1 MTRRMT
7 TLKWVF
13 YALWTLVFL
22 LVQQLVFP
30 YLRTNSVR
38 RRQ

>member
-22 LVQQLVFP
+22 LVRPEGLFGERHIERV
-30 YLRTNSVR
+30 
-38 RRQ
+38 